1 MRPLTSAGTPDRAP
15 LSGTKPGLQR
25 RIGTPKSSTGPY
37 TSHNGL
43 RSPAKKL
50 TMTTRRYIAGILHL
64 ALLLHRAGGL
74 PSSSSA
80 SAAPSS
86 STPPPPSLQDISIAE
101 LSALLDAGAVT
112 SQELT
117 ALYLQRIAEV
127 NGVLHAVIEVDALA
141 ALATAAQRDRERERE
156 PEGDGSRYGGG
167 RRGPL
172 HGIPILVKDNYATAV
187 TGHGHRY
194 YREGHDNDTAVFT
207 GGATAA
213 AGSVCLEG
221 LRRRSGGA
229 DAEAAVVARLR
240 DAGAVVLGKTNL
252 NEFSGARGLR
262 VPHGWSPR
270 GGQTLGAYVAGQTAC
285 GSSSGS
291 AVAASLGLAA
301 GTLGTETA
309 GSITCPAW
317 TNNVVGIKPTVG
329 LTSRHGIVPVTPR
342 QDTAGPLARTGAD
355 AALLLD
361 AIWGRDARDNWT
373 LAQPWDWDDA
383 EPRRRYTAALNAS
396 ALAGR
401 RLGVFWTDEDAFGAA
416 YFANWGLVRQV
427 FEAAL
432 ADLEAA
438 GAELVRVDLVPRG
451 RSARELVGWLG
462 GNMTVYAIPDGRDAM
477 QEYLGGFVAEGPGGG
492 SSVRNL
498 GDLLRCVEADPRERA
513 ADFDYAYLAM
523 AASSNVSAGAPEVWA
538 AYAAASALGR
548 GAVVD
553 AMAEHGLNALVMFPD
568 AAVILASAPGLPI
581 VTVPM
586 GALGAGAAT
595 RWDPTRTVVETAPG
609 FPLGISFVADR
620 WSEEALIGYAY
631 AYEQVS
637 RKRSS
642 LKPYVQP
649 VSDLD
654 SILPRP
660 QPAVN

>member
-1 MRPLTSAGTPDRAP
+1 MTA
-15 LSGTKPGLQR
+15 R
-25 RIGTPKSSTGPY
+25 R
-37 TSHNGL
+37 
-43 RSPAKKL
+43 R
-50 TMTTRRYIAGILHL
+50 IAGILRL
-64 ALLLHRAGGL
+64 ALLLYCAGGL
-74 PSSSSA
+74 PSSSSSV
-80 SAAPSS
+80 SAASSS
-86 STPPPPSLQDISIAE
+86 STLPLPSLQDISIAE
-101 LSALLDAGAVT
+101 LSALLDAGTVT

-117 ALYLQRIAEV
+117 ALYLKRIAEV
-127 NGVLHAVIEVDALA
+127 NGVLHAVIEVDAPT
-141 ALATAAQRDRERERE
+141 ALTTAAQRDRERERE
-156 PEGDGSRYGGG
+156 RKGDASRYGGG

-187 TGHGHRY
+187 TGYGHHY
-194 YREGHDNDTAVFT
+194 YHEGHDGGDDDNGNDTAMLT

-221 LRRRSGGA
+221 VRRRSTGA

-240 DAGAVVLGKTNL
+240 DAGAVVLGKTNQD
-252 NEFSGARGLR
+252 EFSGARGLR

-342 QDTAGPLARTGAD
+342 QDTAGPLARTVAD

-383 EPRRRYTAALNAS
+383 EPPRRYTAALNAS

-401 RLGVFWTDEDAFGAA
+401 RLGVFWTDKDAFGAA

-451 RSARELVGWLG
+451 RSARELVGWLN

-477 QEYLGGFVAEGPGGG
+477 QEYLGGFAAEEPGSG
-492 SSVRNL
+492 SSVRSL

-513 ADFDYAYLAM
+513 ADFDCAYLTM
-523 AASSNVSAGAPEVWA
+523 MASSNASAGAPEVWA

-553 AMAEHGLNALVMFPD
+553 AMAEHGLEALVMFPD
-568 AAVILASAPGLPI
+568 VAVILASAPGLPI

-586 GALGAGAAT
+586 GALGPGAAT
-595 RWDPTRTVVETAPG
+595 RWDPTRTAVETAPG

-620 WSEEALIGYAY
+620 WAEEALIGYAY

-642 LKPYVQP
+642 LKPYIQP

-654 SILPRP
+654 PMLPRP